1 MNRYGRMALEHW
13 RRHRPLAFSQIAAP
27 QEFFTSLG
35 EQVADQIEEI
45 SEQLLAET
53 RPMKEFM
60 QEVARREQAQQMAE
74 EQVLTELVLL
84 QDEETEALLG
94 EDGAY
99 RRD

>member
-1 MNRYGRMALEHW
+1 MEHW